1 MLAPYEECKQRLK
14 KVWGDSYITYI
25 ASSFIAGFL
34 AALLGLPFD
43 NAKTKIQKMKANAS
57 GQMPYKGFFD
67 CMSKTLKN
75 EGLLRFW
82 VGFPIFY
89 VRVGIHAMIILL
101 VSDLIK
107 YVSLGRK

>member
-1 MLAPYEECKQRLK
+1 MPYEECKQRLK
-14 KVWGDSYITYI
+14 TVWGESYPTYI

-43 NAKTKIQKMKANAS
+43 NIKTKIQKMKADPT
-57 GQMPYKGFFD
+57 GKLPYKGLFD
-67 CMSKTLKN
+67 CMGKTLKN

-89 VRVGIHAMIILL
+89 IRVGIHAMIILL

-107 YVSLGRK
+107 YISLGRK